1 MFCWKRMLFASSESD
16 QWCEEWPEIS
26 KFRWIL
32 KLENEFIWLHFVP
45 ENCKLILNIFRH
57 SDLKFFHLQI
67 WLIFCNPGR
76 RWSDETLSQYCY
88 SYFWL
93 SANPHSTLRARPGW
107 KRQCNRGSDW
117 FQTKKK
123 TEKWFIIKINKS
135 VCTVTGKKQSVCD
148 QWACERACTCSVVVT
163 DCWVWEEGCT
173 CCCARVLCWLLRAW
187 WRLQTDGRN
196 ATRPNCQQAGEK
208 TNEARQYEEG
218 WKNMCEV
225 RMRQIP
231 IHQHI

>member
-1 MFCWKRMLFASSESD
+1 MCIWNIRQRVVVWLIKVLESNDWVRIFICSEPFPYQSLHLHLKIFFFCSCRHSDALYLHINGSDMFCWKRMLFASSESD

-123 TEKWFIIKINKS
+123 LKNKS
-135 VCTVTGKKQSVCD
+135 
-148 QWACERACTCSVVVT
+148 
-163 DCWVWEEGCT
+163 
-173 CCCARVLCWLLRAW
+173 L
-187 WRLQTDGRN
+187 
-196 ATRPNCQQAGEK
+196 
-208 TNEARQYEEG
+208 
-218 WKNMCEV
+218 
-225 RMRQIP
+225 
-231 IHQHI
+231 